1 MRHARAPFI
10 DGIFH
15 TLRGLLLQT
24 CNMSEAVLARARAHA
39 HQLASFPADVARQ
52 ARVAVD
58 FQLRPN
64 GRRRVVHGRLADH
77 VLQIFV
83 LRGLGAV
90 VFCGSVA
97 AVLGRLDGLRVFL
110 VRVVLLG
117 AARLLYRLAELLVG
131 PGRPGVR
138 RFLLPMFSLTSL
150 AAVARVA
157 AAAPRGGMWYFD
169 QAGGASC

>member
-24 CNMSEAVLARARAHA
+24 CNMSEAVLARAGAHA
-39 HQLASFPADVARQ
+39 HQLASFPADVARET
-52 ARVAVD
+52 RVAVD
-58 FQLRPN
+58 FQLRPDS
-64 GRRRVVHGRLADH
+64 RRRVIYRRLTDH
-77 VLQIFV
+77 VLQILV
-83 LRGLGAV
+83 LRGFRAV

-97 AVLGRLDGLRVFL
+97 AVLGSFYCLLIFL
-110 VRVVLLG
+110 IGVVLLG
-117 AARLLYRLAELLVG
+117 ASRLFYRLAKLLVG
-131 PGRPGVR
+131 PRRPGVR
-138 RFLLPMFSLTSL
+138 RLLFPVLSLTSL